1 MTPADQ
7 PIGPLSA
14 VRAVLFD
21 RDDTLVFDVPRYNG
35 DPQLVTPIPGAARA
49 VDALRR
55 AGLRLG
61 VVSNQSGVGRGLITA
76 EQMHS
81 VNRRIDELLGPFDTW
96 RCCVHAPAH
105 ECSCRKPAPGLI
117 HQAAADLCVQP
128 DEVVLI
134 GDIGTDMQAAAA
146 AGARGILV
154 PSQRTRIEEIRRAPL
169 VASTLT
175 EAAAMVL
182 TARRSVVR
190 Q

>member
-1 MTPADQ
+1 
-7 PIGPLSA
+7 
-14 VRAVLFD
+14 VLFD
-21 RDDTLVFDVPRYNG
+21 RDDTLVLDVPRYNG
-35 DPQLVTPIPGAARA
+35 DPDLVAPIPGAVRA
-49 VDALRR
+49 VHALRR
-55 AGLRLG
+55 AGLPLG
-61 VVSNQSGVGRGLITA
+61 VVSNQSGVGRGLITV

-81 VNRRIDELLGPFDTW
+81 VNRRIDDLLGPFDSW
-96 RCCVHAPAH
+96 RCCIHAPSE

-146 AGARGILV
+146 AGARAILV
-154 PSQRTRIEEIRRAPL
+154 PSRRTRIEEIRRAPL
-169 VASTLT
+169 VATSLT

-182 TARRSVVR
+182 AAGRSVVR